1 MIRFDTKKD
10 YDKYFEDIQK
20 IIDLEKEN
28 QQLQNNWNELKEY
41 CKNNY
46 YGITTVGIL
55 EKMQELEGNK

>member
-28 QQLQNNWNELKEY
+28 QSLKKQLEEY
-41 CKNNY
+41 
-46 YGITTVGIL
+46 
-55 EKMQELEGNK
+55 EKELETWKKKYGEQ